1 LFYSLTLMKIKSFV
15 LLLFLAL
22 FFACSPEKK
31 PVETVAATRP
41 VWTAAQAN
49 EWYSQWGWLR
59 GCDFIPSTAIN
70 QLDMWQAETFDTVTI
85 NRELGWAEDIGM
97 NSMRVY
103 LHHAAWEID
112 KEGFKNRMNQY
123 LTIADRH
130 HISTLFTIFDD
141 CWNPTYQAGRQP
153 EPKPG
158 MHNSG
163 WIRDPGDILFTDTT
177 IINTLEL
184 YVKDVLTT
192 FAQDKRIVLWDLYNE
207 PGNSGYGNKSMDLLQ
222 KVFQWGRE
230 INPSQ
235 PLSAGVW
242 NGALK
247 DLNIYQLE
255 NSDVITYHNYS
266 KPEDHQAQID
276 SLRKYG
282 KPLICTEYMARTR
295 GSLFENIMP
304 LLKQENVGAYNWG
317 FVAGKTNTMYAWDTP
332 MPDGKEPKLWFHDI
346 FRQDGTPF
354 DKKEVELIK
363 SLTGK

>member
-1 LFYSLTLMKIKSFV
+1 VKTKSSF
-15 LLLFLAL
+15 LLLLSL
-22 FFACSPEKK
+22 ILIISCSSEKK
-31 PVETVAATRP
+31 TAETTKTIRP
-41 VWTAAQAN
+41 VWTEAQAN
-49 EWYSQWGWLR
+49 AWYQQWGWLR

-70 QLDMWQAETFDTVTI
+70 QLDMWQAETFDTLTI
-85 NRELGWAEDIGM
+85 DRELGWAEDLGM

-103 LHHAAWEID
+103 LHHSAWQID
-112 KEGFKNRMNQY
+112 REGFKNRMNQY
-123 LTIADRH
+123 LTLADRH

-141 CWNPTYQAGRQP
+141 CWNPTYQNGQQP

-158 MHNSG
+158 IHNSG
-163 WIRDPGDILFTDTT
+163 WIRDPGDLLFTDTT
-177 IINTLEL
+177 LINTLEL

-207 PGNSGYGNKSMDLLQ
+207 PGNSAYGNKSMNLLQ

-230 INPSQ
+230 VNPTQ
-235 PLSAGVW
+235 PLSVGIW
-242 NGALK
+242 NYDLK
-247 DLNIYQLE
+247 DLNKFQLD

-266 KPEDHQAQID
+266 GPDNHKTMID
-276 SLRKYG
+276 TLRKYG

-332 MPDGKEPKLWFHDI
+332 LPDGSEPKIWFHDI
-346 FRQDGTPF
+346 LRKDGSPF
-354 DKKEVELIK
+354 DKNEIELIK
-363 SLTGK
+363 ALTGK